1 MKTILDNHIRLHI
14 NPVHLQ
20 TKTPENAL
28 FSGVWRPQN
37 PRKRI
42 VFGGLASPA
51 RFERAASRLGAH
63 EAYVK

>member
-28 FSGVWRPQN
+28 FSGVWRPHMKHTLN
-37 PRKRI
+37 KLDI
-42 VFGGLASPA
+42 
-51 RFERAASRLGAH
+51 
-63 EAYVK
+63 